1 MDQRSHHR
9 SDQGELGA
17 IIRLFLRLGSTAFG
31 GPAAHI
37 ALMREEVVTRRKW
50 LSEGEFLDLLG
61 ATNLIPGPN
70 STEMAIH
77 IGYLRAGFLGLVIAG
92 VCFIFPAALIVSLL
106 AWGYVEFGS
115 LPEITGILYAVKP
128 VIIAVVAQAIWMLS
142 RSALKSPF
150 LMTLAA
156 GSFASALFGLDEL
169 ALLFGA
175 GILTGL
181 VRWGTLARSGEG
193 PKMTSLLLMILTAL
207 ALFLVPAALSSHFP
221 GGAERV
227 PFAPSTLFL
236 FFLKI
241 GSVLYGS
248 GYVLLAFL
256 QGSLVDNW
264 HWLTEVQLLDAAAV
278 GQVTPG
284 PVFTTATFIGY
295 ILGGPAS
302 AILATVA
309 IFLPSFIFV
318 ALSGPLIP
326 RIRRSALAGAFLD
339 GVNASSLALM
349 AAVTVQLG
357 RSAMIDPLTILL
369 AVSSTVL
376 LLRFKVN
383 SAWLIVG
390 AAMVGFAVPLFT

>member
-1 MDQRSHHR
+1 MDQRSHHKPK
-9 SDQGELGA
+9 QGEIGA
-17 IIRLFLRLGSTAFG
+17 LIRLFLRLGSTAFG

-37 ALMREEVVTRRKW
+37 SLMREEVVTRRKW

-92 VCFIFPAALIVSLL
+92 TCFILPAALIVAIL

-128 VIIAVVAQAIWMLS
+128 VIIAVVGQAIWMLS
-142 RSALKSPF
+142 KSALKSPF
-150 LMTLAA
+150 LMTLAV
-156 GSFASALFGLDEL
+156 GSFASALSGLDEL
-169 ALLFGA
+169 VLLFGA

-181 VRWGTLARSGEG
+181 VRWGTLARIGEG
-193 PKMTSLLLMILTAL
+193 PRVTSLLLMIFTVL
-207 ALFLVPAALSSHFP
+207 ALVIVPAALSSHFP
-221 GGAERV
+221 DGVERV

-256 QGSLVDNW
+256 QGGLVDNW
-264 HWLTEVQLLDAAAV
+264 HWLTQAQLLDAAAV

-295 ILGGPAS
+295 ILGGPTS

-309 IFLPSFIFV
+309 IFLPSFVFV

-326 RIRRSALAGAFLD
+326 RIRQSALTGAFLD

-349 AAVTVQLG
+349 AAVSVQLG

-376 LLRFKVN
+376 LLHFKVN
-383 SAWLIVG
+383 SAWLILG
-390 AAMVGFAVPLFT
+390 AAVLGSICPLFA